1 MEELLKKTKQ
11 KRIRGHFIQLIFAI
25 ENEHIKRKASSYFSG
40 YLLYQEMSNVQ
51 SVSSALLISFQKSFE
66 WILAHPVQI
75 LNIQLF
81 GSNLPTWETVSSC
94 LLTLVLFFFSMES
107 KAAQVIL
114 CSPFGEL
121 LFIGIW
127 LSVHFTAESKDNYGW
142 RTFLC
147 PLVFHWVLRSSEE
160 LSSGCKFVVTKKPD

>member
-11 KRIRGHFIQLIFAI
+11 KRIHGHFIQLIFAI

-40 YLLYQEMSNVQ
+40 YLLYQEMFNVQ

-81 GSNLPTWETVSSC
+81 GSNLPT
-94 LLTLVLFFFSMES
+94 
-107 KAAQVIL
+107 
-114 CSPFGEL
+114 
-121 LFIGIW
+121 
-127 LSVHFTAESKDNYGW
+127 
-142 RTFLC
+142 
-147 PLVFHWVLRSSEE
+147 
-160 LSSGCKFVVTKKPD
+160 